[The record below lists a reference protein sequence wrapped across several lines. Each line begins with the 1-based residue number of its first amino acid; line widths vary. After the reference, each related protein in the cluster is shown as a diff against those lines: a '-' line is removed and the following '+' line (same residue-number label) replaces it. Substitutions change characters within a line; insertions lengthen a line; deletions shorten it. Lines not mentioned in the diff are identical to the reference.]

1 MSRGAGL
8 TDAQTKTNC
17 HLARRASCRGSPAR
31 LPSWRDGFR
40 QDWPAKRCARR
51 DGYYSCH
58 PGYSWV
64 LCVTTSCNGC
74 VGQQSEVALPWS
86 RSHCLY
92 RTRPFYCPI
101 QVRLKPSGSS
111 ANPAIPHRG
120 QLYCLRLRIRWE
132 LVLREVAGGPGLAF
146 GTRDGRMIWG
156 YISMTQSAVCTSTS
170 SFSRCHSTGKERD
183 AESGLDYF
191 GARYYASNMGR
202 WMSPDWAASVS
213 PVPWANLADPQT
225 LNLYEYVRN
234 NPLSLVDDDGHNWF
248 TQFAQGLADSTY
260 RPLVQIAEHP
270 IATAQGIGTAI
281 EHPIVTGKAIGSAVA
296 GTVEAAAH
304 GDGRAIGQIVGTVG
318 TAIAGGAA
326 LRGVGVAGE
335 VGAEAGSFVGES
347 TSVTTTELYRAV
359 DATELQSIQSTG
371 SFLPSPNGTEYKGFF
386 FSQESAE
393 QFGAQQAAGG
403 GPSTTVV
410 RGTAPTDLVNS
421 SPVHSAATEGRGV
434 LIHNDNLPQVKPQ

>member
-1 MSRGAGL
+1 MQMQLGL
-8 TDAQTKTNC
+8 EAQIPDGL
-17 HLARRASCRGSPAR
+17 LAANAQLGENSHQGVPTSTHALYQGFGFVISNTALGMRGS
-31 LPSWRDGFR
+31 LYDEG
-40 QDWPAKRCARR
+40 
-51 DGYYSCH
+51 
-58 PGYSWV
+58 V
-64 LCVTTSCNGC
+64 
-74 VGQQSEVALPWS
+74 ES
-86 RSHCLY
+86 RY
-92 RTRPFYCPI
+92 
-101 QVRLKPSGSS
+101 
-111 ANPAIPHRG
+111 
-120 QLYCLRLRIRWE
+120 
-132 LVLREVAGGPGLAF
+132 
-146 GTRDGRMIWG
+146 
-156 YISMTQSAVCTSTS
+156 
-170 SFSRCHSTGKERD
+170 TGKERD
-183 AESGLDYF
+183 TESGLDYF
-191 GARYYASNMGR
+191 GARYYSSNMGR

-410 RGTAPTDLVNS
+410 RGTAPTDLVNG